1 MGLKVN
7 ACQNVS
13 AQWGKVSA
21 VLFDMD
27 GVLCNS
33 EEPSRKAAVDVFA
46 EMGVHVTLDDFVP
59 FTGMGFLLIFLS
71 LDRRSYPIP
80 VQVVGEANFLG
91 GVASAKGVEGFDT
104 EAAKKR
110 FFEIYLLKYAKPNS
124 GIGFPGAFELVSQC
138 KSNGLKVAVAS
149 SADRIKVDANLAAA
163 GLPIT
168 MFDAIVSADAFK
180 NLKPAPDIFL
190 SASRILDVP
199 TSECIVIEDALAG
212 VQAAKAAKMRC
223 IAVTTTLSEDTLKAA
238 EPSLIKKEISDI
250 SFEDILNGGSGSH
263 NEMVQE
269 SQSVNDLAL
278 SSSESNMTESIT
290 ELDNY
295 PTSGAVSSIGGQSDP
310 YLGLANRLGKSQDGL
325 QLTLSLLHATDDFA
339 AMVWLPSLCLSKMQ
353 YLGLKIFG
361 VELGTSCA
369 LRGCV
374 DAVRPV
380 SWLGKSQ
387 DGLQLRLSLLHATG
401 DFAAMAR
408 LPSLCPSKSAGKK
421 IKGPYLGRAIRMA
434 SGFVSCQPCVFGMMK
449 NIFHDEI
456 STWLPLYSYEE
467 RKVCEV
473 FSHGVVAFSLSEQNA
488 VSEPQNFPNRTGDSL
503 CFKGSFGCWVQ
514 VTRRNVVR
522 YGSLGIAASCLLF
535 TITNWK
541 AMQYASPKAIWN
553 LLFGTGN
560 PPFGQKEDASSSQ
573 RIQQFVNYISDV
585 DARKST
591 TIVPEFPSKLDWLNT
606 APLQLGRDLK
616 GKVVLL
622 DFWTYCC
629 INCMHVL
636 PDLEFL
642 EKKYKD
648 MPVRLSFTLS
658 PLGRIYMDMH
668 AIVDVGTTDN
678 LRFSL
683 DRGASLQQY
692 NFHERRESEAKKAM
706 ARLSRLQFHG
716 ALDYSEIQAKIGMKC
731 VLLIANAVKGEG
743 NANEFVVVGVHS
755 AKFDNEK
762 DLEAI
767 RSAVLRYGI
776 THPVVNDGEMNL
788 WRELGVNS
796 WPTFVLVGPNGKLLA
811 QIAGEGHRKD
821 LDYLVEAA
829 LQFYGKKKLLDSKP
843 IPLRLEKDNDPR
855 LLTSPLKFPGK
866 LAVDVLNNRLF
877 ISDSNHNR
885 IVVADLDGNFLVQV
899 GSTGAEGLRDGNF
912 DDATFNRPQGLAY
925 NAKKN
930 LLYVADTENH
940 ALRVIDFVNETV
952 ETLAGNG
959 TKGSDYEGGGTG
971 TAQAR
976 LDQIYDFWKL
986 LLNSPWDVCF
996 EPENEIVY
1004 IAMAGQHQIWEHK
1017 TSDGVTR
1024 AFSGNGYERNLN
1036 GSSSTSTSYAQP
1048 SGISLSRDLKEA
1060 YIADSESSSIR
1071 AVDLRTGGSR
1081 PLAGG
1086 DPVFAENLFKFGD
1099 HDGIGSE
1106 VLLQHP
1112 LGVFCGK
1119 DGQIYIADSYNH
1131 KIKKLDPVSKRVTT
1145 LAGVGQAGFKDGA
1158 AVAAQFSEPSGIVE
1172 AENGR
1177 LYIADTNNSVI
1188 RYLDLNK
1195 SEAEVLTLELKG
1207 VQPPLRSR
1215 SLKRLRRRSGAD
1227 TQTVIVN
1234 GGSSNEGTLNLRIS
1248 VPEGYHFSKEAQSKF
1263 SIDFDPDNAAEVDS
1277 LEENLSP
1284 EGSAV
1289 VHFRRSSASSSTA
1302 RVYCKVYYCK
1312 EDEVCL
1318 YQSLTFEVPFQE
1330 VNPDSA
1336 PAMITLP
1343 FDVKPKTS
1351 KNIPSGLQIPVSA
1364 RDTTGQ
1370 GKSTTTYPVKSHNVG
1385 FGEGRAVVFERP
1397 SAQGKA

>member
-1 MGLKVN
+1 MALRLTPSPLSTCTHGKPKLSTLFNSRSKFPFQFPTKPLRFLELESRKMGLKVN
-7 ACQNVS
+7 ACQNVF

-46 EMGVHVTLDDFVP
+46 EMGVHVTLDDFLP
-59 FTGMGFLLIFLS
+59 FTGM
-71 LDRRSYPIP
+71 
-80 VQVVGEANFLG
+80 GEANFLG

-110 FFEIYLLKYAKPNS
+110 FFEIYLFKYAKPNS

-190 SASRILDVP
+190 AASRILDVP

-278 SSSESNMTESIT
+278 SSPESNMTESIT

-295 PTSGAVSSIGGQSDP
+295 PTSGAVSSIGG
-310 YLGLANRLGKSQDGL
+310 
-325 QLTLSLLHATDDFA
+325 
-339 AMVWLPSLCLSKMQ
+339 
-353 YLGLKIFG
+353 
-361 VELGTSCA
+361 
-369 LRGCV
+369 
-374 DAVRPV
+374 
-380 SWLGKSQ
+380 
-387 DGLQLRLSLLHATG
+387 
-401 DFAAMAR
+401 
-408 LPSLCPSKSAGKK
+408 
-421 IKGPYLGRAIRMA
+421 
-434 SGFVSCQPCVFGMMK
+434 
-449 NIFHDEI
+449 
-456 STWLPLYSYEE
+456 
-467 RKVCEV
+467 
-473 FSHGVVAFSLSEQNA
+473 
-488 VSEPQNFPNRTGDSL
+488 
-503 CFKGSFGCWVQ
+503 VQ

-642 EKKYKD
+642 EKKYED
-648 MPVRLSFTLS
+648 MP
-658 PLGRIYMDMH
+658 
-668 AIVDVGTTDN
+668 
-678 LRFSL
+678 
-683 DRGASLQQY
+683 
-692 NFHERRESEAKKAM
+692 
-706 ARLSRLQFHG
+706 
-716 ALDYSEIQAKIGMKC
+716 
-731 VLLIANAVKGEG
+731 
-743 NANEFVVVGVHS
+743 FVVVGVHS

-866 LAVDVLNNRLF
+866 LAVDVLNNRIF

-885 IVVADLDGNFLVQV
+885 IVVADLEGNFLIQV

-971 TAQAR
+971 TAQ
-976 LDQIYDFWKL
+976 

-1234 GGSSNEGTLNLRIS
+1234 GSSSNEGTLNLRIS

-1277 LEENLSP
+1277 LEGNLSP

-1351 KNIPSGLQIPVSA
+1351 PVAYRFQSGDSSI
-1364 RDTTGQ
+1364 T
-1370 GKSTTTYPVKSHNVG
+1370 N
-1385 FGEGRAVVFERP
+1385 
-1397 SAQGKA
+1397 